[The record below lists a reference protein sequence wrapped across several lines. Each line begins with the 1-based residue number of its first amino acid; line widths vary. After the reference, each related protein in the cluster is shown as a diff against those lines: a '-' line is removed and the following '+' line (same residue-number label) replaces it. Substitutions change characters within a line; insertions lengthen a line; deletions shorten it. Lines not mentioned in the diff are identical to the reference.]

1 MCSCVFVCVCVR
13 VCVCM
18 FVCVSVCVCVCVR
31 VAVHASKMA
40 GNGHQV
46 CWYAESYFL
55 EQDKQKKADL
65 DDAALGKDPFEFDR
79 FGR

>member
-1 MCSCVFVCVCVR
+1 MHVCACACVCA
-13 VCVCM
+13 CVP
-18 FVCVSVCVCVCVR
+18 
-31 VAVHASKMA
+31 VHASKMA

-46 CWYAESYFL
+46 CLSVESYFL

-65 DDAALGKDPFEFDR
+65 DNAALGQDPFEFDR